1 MSRLIYNIVIGIL
14 LTVCTIA
21 CTSKKEKLAK
31 SIYELEISDSS
42 STPKGMNDL
51 ANMYFDFAKNFT
63 KDSIAERYLFKGFMF
78 KYIAGNW
85 DDALKFANYY
95 KSSYPVSENYHSINL
110 KLADLYNTGKKNQD
124 SAVYYYLLSDG
135 KAQFSAD
142 EKRKAAG
149 VLEKWAL
156 AKPAETKSSLALYT
170 AGKLYQMANDF
181 TESVRLYSGVANQYP
196 DYEKSPDAL
205 QAAGFICWNNLK
217 DIEKA
222 KLYYKQLVDKYPT
235 NPLAKEAQT
244 LLSENI
250 LTMSDLELSEY
261 LMKKN
266 KEKAQ

>member
-1 MSRLIYNIVIGIL
+1 MSHLIKNVLFVIL
-14 LTVCTIA
+14 LTVFAIA

-31 SIYELEISDSS
+31 SIYKMEISDSS
-42 STPKGMNDL
+42 YTPKGMNEL
-51 ANMYFDFAKNFT
+51 ANMYFDYAQSFT
-63 KDSIAERYLFKGFMF
+63 KDSISERYLFKAFMF
-78 KYIAGNW
+78 KYITGNW

-95 KSSYPVSENYHSINL
+95 KSTYAVSENYYSINL

-124 SAVYYYLLSDG
+124 SAVYYYLVSDG
-135 KAQFSAD
+135 KAQFSTD

-149 VLEKWAL
+149 ILEKWAL
-156 AKPAETKSSLALYT
+156 AKPTKAKAASALYT
-170 AGKLYQMANDF
+170 GGKLYQMANDF
-181 TESVRLYSGVANQYP
+181 TESVRLYSEVANKYP